1 MKRHTVLC
9 AVIALSVASGLA
21 ACGDREAETAA
32 AEGATTSG
40 WAIPPRIDSVV
51 LAQATLIFKGQAQP
65 GGRVVL
71 RSADGAAYAA
81 VADDKGGFDIRM
93 AAPTGPVM
101 LTPETQ
107 VGQEASPAPQR
118 LVILDGG
125 RGPIA
130 LVTPGAP
137 ARRLNATPSLGAVDA
152 DGRSVLVSGRTAPG
166 GEVSVQIDDRPS
178 VAVQAGPD
186 GNWSLPVEGVGA
198 RRIAVEG
205 DVFAY
210 PGAGPAGRAGEG
222 WRVDWTAP
230 DGARQSTWLPDA

>member
-1 MKRHTVLC
+1 MKRRIVLC
-9 AVIALSVASGLA
+9 AVIALSAASGLA
-21 ACGDREAETAA
+21 ACGDRAAETAA
-32 AEGATTSG
+32 AEGAATSG

-51 LAQATLIFKGQAQP
+51 RAQGTLIFKGQAQP

-71 RSADGAAYAA
+71 RSTDGAAYAV
-81 VADDKGGFDIRM
+81 VADDRGGFDIRM
-93 AAPTGPVM
+93 VAPGGAVM

-130 LVTPGAP
+130 LLTPGAP

-152 DGRSVLVSGRTAPG
+152 DGRSVLVSGRSAPG
-166 GEVSVQIDDRPS
+166 GDVSVQIDDRAA
-178 VAVQAGPD
+178 VAVQVGPD
-186 GNWSLPVEGVGA
+186 GSWSLAVDGVGP

-222 WRVDWTAP
+222 WRVDWAAP